1 MSDELTN
8 PKTGRFRPQDRF
20 SYLWHAI
27 RSLGRNKRRS
37 LSMTAGLILGISILS
52 GILLYSNVLMANV
65 YESIVEGSPYEI
77 RMDFKDVLTDNQ
89 IENYNDLF
97 LEHPWVSDSQ
107 ILYGNSRTIIQESAG
122 STNIYTPA
130 YLQAEIRVEY
140 SNETHS
146 GSNGL
151 IYSEELY
158 NSEIGTSIRERLIT
172 GTNPNIYSNTSP
184 YYHGVLISEALA
196 ESAKLSQGNLLSELT
211 LSIAL
216 EDPNAPGY
224 PFVEREEVAEVS
236 LANITIAGILT
247 AEEGASAGLFSEAVT
262 IEGFIGGGGEIYIPK
277 ELLEKLNK
285 TSFFEDLNRNE
296 MRYCALKINE
306 YHPDFD
312 LSNPSRVSRQINQL
326 INEFEADEM
335 LIGTNLVEGKLLP
348 FQVMSIF
355 IFFFDG
361 ILTIPVAILSLY
373 LLSFGIDISLHDRRY
388 QVGILKT
395 QGASP
400 KQIKRKI
407 LFEALLLA
415 VIGLILGY
423 IVAVFGAWVIGTATG
438 FMKWSDT
445 AIEELPDFL
454 RLLIDID
461 QVTLFVVGGFIVI
474 ILILMVNG
482 KANTF
487 ISMEITE
494 TVRRVDETKRE
505 GFLRRNNLDIIFF
518 GIGLF
523 VLILVFLQEY
533 GVNIPDL
540 GPMVLILGLLG
551 PPFFWIGG
559 AAVVAR
565 LAIWLPSKTD
575 PIVKRIGFL
584 KDVSVLIKG
593 NIFRKSGD
601 IPRLALIISLTVSF
615 AVLAAV
621 HGSSGEA
628 HQERLITHSI
638 GADIAITTTMDFV
651 TTTKSNIK
659 NIDDIQETMAITS
672 TTGVLRNDPISI
684 YSIDPEVYDTVGIW
698 HSDAIPDEED
708 KNKDELMTA
717 LTNNPNGC
725 LIGRSALIEKG
736 LKVGQNVS
744 VEILT
749 YFFNGSSLLIEF
761 DYVARN
767 LTILGQFDHTPAGI
781 GSSSLMISHNLLHD
795 LMGFSTLVTI
805 FDTFPDEYKANFPP
819 FLVQLISNF
828 VENPKEILASKF
840 LVKVEDSADVDEIKK
855 SLLENDWVIKVTTL
869 QGEIRKANELK
880 QMDYGIPGLLTAD
893 FVISLVAATLATFIF
908 MSILME
914 QRKKEFAILR
924 SYGASQGQIYKVVFS
939 ETIVLLLTSV
949 LWGLFIGLGLS
960 ILFNPFFGFM
970 DLFITPLSTL
980 TTGGSQLNRL
990 LVFDWVELLFA
1001 MLVTFFAMLIATFLS
1016 VRSASK
1022 AKISTVVREL

>member
-1 MSDELTN
+1 MSEES
-8 PKTGRFRPQDRF
+8 KTPRAGRFRPKDRI
-20 SYLWHAI
+20 SYFWHAI

-52 GILLYSNVLMANV
+52 GISLYSTVLMANV
-65 YESIVEGSPYEI
+65 YESIIEGSPYEI
-77 RMDFKDVLTDNQ
+77 RMDFKDVLNDNQ
-89 IENYNDLF
+89 LEDYNDLF

-107 ILYGNSRTIIQESAG
+107 ILFGNARTIVQQSGG

-130 YLQAEIRVEY
+130 YLEAEIRVEY
-140 SNETHS
+140 SNETLS
-146 GSNGL
+146 GSYGL
-151 IYSEELY
+151 LYSEELY
-158 NSEIGTSIRERLIT
+158 DSEIGLNIRERLIT
-172 GTNPNIYSNTSP
+172 GTNPDIYTNTSP
-184 YYHGVLISEALA
+184 YYHGVLITEALA
-196 ESAKLSQGNLLSELT
+196 ESAKLSKGNRLSELT
-211 LSIAL
+211 LSIAI
-216 EDPNAPGY
+216 EDPNDPGY
-224 PFVEREEVAEVS
+224 PFVERKVVANVV
-236 LANITIAGILT
+236 LTNITIAGIMT
-247 AEEGASAGLFSEAVT
+247 AGEEASAGLFSEA
-262 IEGFIGGGGEIYIPK
+262 IEFGGGGGEIYIPK
-277 ELLEKLNK
+277 ELLEELNK
-285 TSFFEDLNRNE
+285 TSFFRDLKENE

-306 YHPDFD
+306 NHPDFD
-312 LSNPSRVSRQINQL
+312 FSNPSGVSRKINQL
-326 INEFEADEM
+326 INKFEADEM

-348 FQVMSIF
+348 FEIMSIF
-355 IFFFDG
+355 IFIFDG

-415 VIGLILGY
+415 AIGLIVGY

-445 AIEELPDFL
+445 AVEELPDFL

-461 QVTLFVVGGFIVI
+461 QTALYVVGGFIVI
-474 ILILMVNG
+474 ILIIMVNG

-494 TVRRVDETKRE
+494 TVRRTDETKKE
-505 GFLRRNNLDIIFF
+505 NFLRRNNLDIIFF
-518 GIGLF
+518 GIGLL

-533 GVNIPDL
+533 GVAIDL

-565 LAIWLPSKTD
+565 LAVWLPSKTD
-575 PIVKRIGFL
+575 PIVKRVGFL

-621 HGSSGEA
+621 HGASGEA
-628 HQERLITHSI
+628 HQGRLITHAI
-638 GADIAITTTMDFV
+638 GADMAITTSMDFTN
-651 TTTKSNIK
+651 TTISNIK
-659 NIDDIQETMAITS
+659 SLDTIQEAMAITS
-672 TTGVLRNDPISI
+672 LAGILRNDPVSI
-684 YSIDPEVYDTVGIW
+684 YSVDPEVYDTVGIW

-708 KNKDELMTA
+708 KNKDELMAA
-717 LTNNPNGC
+717 LNNNPDGC
-725 LIGRSALIEKG
+725 LIGRSTLIEKG
-736 LKVGQNVS
+736 LQVDQNIS
-744 VEILT
+744 IEILT
-749 YFFNGSSLLIEF
+749 YFFNTTSVLIEF
-761 DYVARN
+761 DYVPCN
-767 LTILGQFDHTPAGI
+767 LTILGEFDHTPAGI
-781 GSSSLMISHNLLHD
+781 GSSSLIISHNLLHD
-795 LMGFSTLVTI
+795 LMEFSTLASI
-805 FDTFPDEYKANFPP
+805 FDTFPEIYKENFPP
-819 FLVQLISNF
+819 FLVQLIENF
-828 VENPKEILASKF
+828 VESPKEILASKF
-840 LVKVEDSADVDEIKK
+840 LVQVKDSADVEQIKS

-869 QGEIRKANELK
+869 QGEIRKANEIK

-924 SYGASQGQIYKVVFS
+924 SYGASQRQIYKVVFS

-970 DLFITPLSTL
+970 DIFITPLSAL
-980 TTGGSQLNRL
+980 ATGGSQINRI
-990 LVFDWVELLFA
+990 LVFDWVALLFA
-1001 MLVTFFAMLIATFLS
+1001 MLVTFFAMLFATFLS

>member
-1 MSDELTN
+1 MTDESII
-8 PKTGRFRPQDRF
+8 PKMGHFRPKDRI
-20 SYLWHAI
+20 SYFWHGI

-52 GILLYSNVLMANV
+52 GISLYSTVLMANV
-65 YESIVEGSPYEI
+65 YESIIEGSPYEI
-77 RMDFKDVLTDNQ
+77 RMDFRDVLNDSQ
-89 IENYNDLF
+89 IEDYNDMF
-97 LEHPWVSDSQ
+97 LEHPWVSDSE
-107 ILYGNSRTIIQESAG
+107 ILYGNSRTIIQQSGG

-140 SNETHS
+140 NNETHS

-151 IYSEELY
+151 LYSKKLY
-158 NSEIGTSIRERLIT
+158 NSEIGRNIRERLIT
-172 GTNPNIYSNTSP
+172 GINPDIYTNTSP
-184 YYHGVLISEALA
+184 YYYGVLITEALA
-196 ESAKLSQGNLLSELT
+196 ESAKLSQGNRLSELR
-211 LSIAL
+211 LSIGI
-216 EDPNAPGY
+216 EDPNDPGY
-224 PFVEREEVAEVS
+224 PFVERKEVASVV
-236 LANITIAGILT
+236 LANVTIAGILS
-247 AEEGASAGLFSEAVT
+247 AEEEASAGLFSEA
-262 IEGFIGGGGEIYIPK
+262 IEFGGGGGEIYIPK
-277 ELLEKLNK
+277 ELLEKENK
-285 TSFFEDLNRNE
+285 VSFFEDLKKNE

-306 YHPDFD
+306 DEFD
-312 LSNPSRVSRQINQL
+312 LSNPSGVSRQINQL

-335 LIGTNLVEGKLLP
+335 LIGTNEVEGKLLP
-348 FQVMSIF
+348 FEVMSVFIF
-355 IFFFDG
+355 IFDG

-373 LLSFGIDISLHDRRY
+373 LLSFGIDISLQDRRY

-415 VIGLILGY
+415 AFGLIVGY

-445 AIEELPDFL
+445 ALEELPDFT
-454 RLLIDID
+454 RLLINID
-461 QVTLFVVGGFIVI
+461 QNALFVVGGFVVI

-494 TVRRVDETKRE
+494 TVRRTDETKKAN
-505 GFLRRNNLDIIFF
+505 FLRRNNLDIIFF

-533 GVNIPDL
+533 GIAINL
-540 GPMVLILGLLG
+540 GPIVLILGLLG

-565 LAIWLPSKTD
+565 LAVWLPSKTD

-628 HQERLITHSI
+628 HQLRLITYSV
-638 GADIAITTTMDFV
+638 GADMTVTTTMDFA
-651 TTTKSNIK
+651 TTTISKIKS
-659 NIDDIQETMAITS
+659 IDDIQEVMAITS
-672 TTGVLRNDPISI
+672 TAGILRHDPISI
-684 YSIDPEVYDTVGIW
+684 YSVDPEVYATVGIW
-698 HSDAIPDEED
+698 HSDAIPKEEH
-708 KNKDELMTA
+708 KNKDELMAA
-717 LTNNPNGC
+717 LNSNPNGC
-725 LIGRSALIEKG
+725 LIGRSALVEEG
-736 LKVGQNVS
+736 LQVGQNVS
-744 VEILT
+744 IDVLT
-749 YFFNGSSLLIEF
+749 YFFNTTSFLIEF
-761 DYVARN
+761 DYVPCT
-767 LTILGQFDHTPAGI
+767 LTILGEFDHTPAGI
-781 GSSSLMISHNLLHD
+781 GSSSLIISHNLLYN
-795 LMGFSTLVTI
+795 LMDFSTLSSI
-805 FDTFPDEYKANFPP
+805 FDTFPEEYKENFPP
-819 FLVQLISNF
+819 FLVQLIKNF
-828 VENPKEILASKF
+828 VDNPKEILASKY
-840 LVKVEDSADVDEIKK
+840 LVQVKESANVEKIKETLRQDDRFK
-855 SLLENDWVIKVTTL
+855 DWVIKVTTL
-869 QGEIRKANELK
+869 KGEIKKANELK

-924 SYGASQGQIYKVVFS
+924 SYGASQRQIYKVVFS
-939 ETIVLLLTSV
+939 ETIVLLLTAV

-980 TTGGSQLNRL
+980 VTGGGQINRL
-990 LVFDWVELLFA
+990 LVFDWVELLST
-1001 MLVTFFAMLIATFLS
+1001 MLVTFFAMLVATFLS
-1016 VRSASK
+1016 VRGASK